1 MVLGRRGW
9 ELAVFMLEMNTSA
22 VDGCPP
28 RRALNECALNHMHT
42 KEIWIMG
49 IHSYRSH

>member
-1 MVLGRRGW
+1 MVLGGRGW

-28 RRALNECALNHMHT
+28 SEDS
-42 KEIWIMG
+42 E
-49 IHSYRSH
+49 